1 MTAKSCIILENLV
14 DYQCRQH
21 KNEVEEPQKRQQ
33 IRVRFATTDNKLKV
47 PCIYLSSCSF
57 WKNKRK
63 KLLAQYLGVVASK
76 SCIIL
81 EYVVDYPLSPCRNE
95 VEEPEISHFWKE
107 ALIKQTEIYHI

>member
-21 KNEVEEPQKRQQ
+21 KNEVEETQKRQQ
-33 IRVRFATTDNKLKV
+33 IRLRFATTDNKLKV
-47 PCIYLSSCSF
+47 PCIYLNSCSF

-81 EYVVDYPLSPCRNE
+81 EYVVDYPHRPCRNE
-95 VEEPEISHFWKE
+95 VEEPEIPHFWKE